1 MYRHIFLFVAVVIQV
16 FLYPVHTSAQ
26 QQKPEKQLEAM
37 LLLNQQSTENP
48 TYVVP
53 CATAN
58 FNLFA
63 TAAFSAGEAIE
74 SPLSYFTNTA
84 PGTGYLNYSR
94 TAFVAGRGQSMQL
107 SLITNKNTSITTA
120 QAYVYAD
127 WDRDGNFESNHGKYS
142 ITHIATSDAPGVKI
156 NISIPDTAKTGKTR
170 IRIFLTTANVTG
182 FNPNSTLASGY
193 IHDFVIFITSPVST
207 PGLTRINSA
216 PNNPS
221 WGSTL
226 IESSTLPVN
235 GCYPTGSTITFKAIR
250 QGAAEFLGWSDGSTL
265 VSTLTQYTTRADQP
279 MYLMGVFKS
288 ATATL
293 EAPQTSSADQPIWY
307 QIKNA
312 QTDTRLNRFLAY
324 STTIPAGYT
333 TTLRI
338 EKPEDFSDRFLW
350 RLEPGTNGLVK
361 LVNKGTNL
369 QLAADGTL
377 NVALNVQENGSEFK
391 AEPSGHANGS
401 YSIKYNNNA
410 AQLLNGG
417 LSFNV
422 VLYNA
427 GVGTGS
433 GWYFYRV
440 PDALTSLKHP
450 SAHQPSVYFSNSE
463 LNIKGAETGST
474 VSIYNVSGH
483 ALQRFVTTSEAHREP
498 FTQKGTYIIDIQATD
513 HTHFISKLIN

>member
-1 MYRHIFLFVAVVIQV
+1 MNKHIFHYFALVIQA
-16 FLYPVHTSAQ
+16 FLLPVHTSAQ
-26 QQKPEKQLEAM
+26 QQKSEKQLEAM

-63 TAAFSAGEAIE
+63 TAVFSAGEAIE
-74 SPLSYFTNTA
+74 SPLSYFTTAA
-84 PGTGYLNYSR
+84 PGLGYQNFSR
-94 TAFVAGRGQSMQL
+94 SAFVAGKGQSMQL
-107 SLITNKNTSITTA
+107 ALITNKNTGITA
-120 QAYVYAD
+120 AYAYAFAD
-127 WDRDGNFESNHGKYS
+127 WNRDGIFESNIGKHS
-142 ITHIATSDAPGVKI
+142 ITNIATSDAPGIRI
-156 NISIPDTAKTGKTR
+156 NISVPDTAKTGKTR

-182 FNPNSTLASGY
+182 YNPNASLTSGY
-193 IHDFVIFITSPVST
+193 IHDFVIFVTPPVFT
-207 PGLTRINSA
+207 PGLTLINSA

-235 GCYPTGSTITFKAIR
+235 GRYPTGSSITFKAVR
-250 QGAAEFLGWSDGSTL
+250 QGAVEFLGWSDGSTII
-265 VSTLTQYTTRADQP
+265 STQPQYTTTADQS
-279 MYLMGVFKS
+279 MYLVGIFKS

-293 EAPQTSSADQPIWY
+293 EAPQTSSAQQPIWY

-324 STTIPAGYT
+324 SATIPAGYT
-333 TTLRI
+333 TALRI

-350 RLEPGTNGLVK
+350 RLEPGTNGMVK
-361 LVNKGTNL
+361 LINKGTNL
-369 QLAADGTL
+369 QLVADGTL
-377 NVALNVQENGSEFK
+377 NVSLNVQETGSEFK
-391 AEPSGHANGS
+391 AEPSGNANGS

-433 GWYFYRV
+433 GWYFYRI
-440 PDALTSLKHP
+440 PNALTSTKQP
-450 SAHQPSVYFSNSE
+450 SANQPSVYFSNTD
-463 LNIKGAETGST
+463 LNVTGAETGST
-474 VSIYNVSGH
+474 VTIYNVSGH
-483 ALQRFVTTSEAHREP
+483 AIHRFKTTSEEHREP
-498 FTQKGTYIIDIQATD
+498 FTQKGIFIIFILHTD
-513 HTHFISKLIN
+513 NTHFISKLIN